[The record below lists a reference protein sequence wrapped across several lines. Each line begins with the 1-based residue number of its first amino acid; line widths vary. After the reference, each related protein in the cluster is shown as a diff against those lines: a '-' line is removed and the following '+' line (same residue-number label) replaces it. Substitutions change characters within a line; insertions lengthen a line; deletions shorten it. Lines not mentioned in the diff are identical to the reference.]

1 MKQYTAS
8 RKKKRKERRLA
19 RKEELK
25 WIEEFHEFIESG
37 NQEEK
42 RRAVEALKKWREERE
57 NHKE

>member
-1 MKQYTAS
+1 M
-8 RKKKRKERRLA
+8 A